1 MTLVARS
8 FVAIGLALIGAT
20 GARAQTAEQKTLSL
34 DGAKIVAERA
44 AAEARKRNAG
54 GAIAVVD
61 TGGHLVYLARLD
73 KTFPA
78 ASAVAIEKART
89 AATFR
94 RPTRDFENAIKNG
107 RTSLL
112 GVAVMTPLQG
122 GVPIAVDGEI
132 VGAVGVS
139 GANSAQEDDDI
150 ATAAAAVL
158 HGPVMSSAQQ
168 Q

>member
-1 MTLVARS
+1 MIRLARSLTLVCFALVGVS
-8 FVAIGLALIGAT
+8 TAGAQVAD
-20 GARAQTAEQKTLSL
+20 QKTLSL
-34 DGAKIVAERA
+34 EGARTIADAA
-44 AAEARKRNAG
+44 AAEAHKHNAG

-61 TGGHLVYLARLD
+61 NGGHLVFLARLD

-94 RPTRDFENAIKNG
+94 RPTRDFENAIKSG

-112 GVAVMTPLQG
+112 GVSVMTPLQG
-122 GVPIAVDGEI
+122 GVPIVVDGEV

-139 GANSAQEDDDI
+139 GATSAQEDDDI
-150 ATAAAAVL
+150 ATVAAAAL
-158 HGPVMSSAQQ
+158 HPTASSSAQQ
-168 Q
+168 

>member
-1 MTLVARS
+1 MTSLARS
-8 FVAIGLALIGAT
+8 LIVVTFALLGASVASG
-20 GARAQTAEQKTLSL
+20 QTAAQKILSL
-34 DGAKIVAERA
+34 DGAKAVADSA
-44 AAEARKRNAG
+44 AAEAKKHNAG

-61 TGGHLVYLARLD
+61 NGGHLVYLARLD

-122 GVPIAVDGEI
+122 GVPILVDGEV
-132 VGAVGVS
+132 VGAIGVS
-139 GANSAQEDDDI
+139 GATSAQEDDDI
-150 ATAAAAVL
+150 ATVAAAAL
-158 HGPVMSSAQQ
+158 QAPATASAQPR
-168 Q
+168 

>member
-1 MTLVARS
+1 MTRLARS
-8 FVAIGLALIGAT
+8 LTFLGFALAGAS
-20 GARAQTAEQKTLSL
+20 AASAQVAEQKTLSL
-34 DGAKIVAERA
+34 DGAKIVADAA
-44 AAEARKRNAG
+44 AAEAHKHNAG

-78 ASAVAIEKART
+78 ASAVAVEKART

-112 GVAVMTPLQG
+112 GVSVMTPLQG
-122 GVPIAVDGEI
+122 GVPIVVDGEV

-139 GANSAQEDDDI
+139 GATSAQEDDDI
-150 ATAAAAVL
+150 ATVAAAAIRA
-158 HGPVMSSAQQ
+158 PATASAQQ